1 MIAAGRALSA
11 SSTSAV
17 IVEEPKEE
25 ARVLKV
31 CNYSVSGIGK
41 FYVIRNYYFGN
52 AKLVTW
58 LPIAVWRI
66 AG

>member
-52 AKLVTW
+52 AK
-58 LPIAVWRI
+58 
-66 AG
+66 